1 MKRNDDYAARA
12 ARLQGLSDEA
22 LHARF
27 WELAKA
33 LTDPLLQMG
42 REYTS
47 PSIER
52 SVLLRMGF
60 SSLEAVALVNKCL
73 EHGLLGH
80 GAGHVV
86 FKAAGAWDLGVR
98 EAGRR
103 LIALEEWQDIRAM
116 FRKGARHG

>member
-1 MKRNDDYAARA
+1 MKRPDDFAQRSSHLKA
-12 ARLQGLSDEA
+12 LTDEQ

-27 WELAKA
+27 WELARQ
-33 LTDPLLQMG
+33 LTDPMLQMG

-103 LIALEEWQDIRAM
+103 LIALEDWQDIRAM

>member
-60 SSLEAVALVNKCL
+60 SSLEAKALVDRCL
-73 EHGLLGH
+73 EQGLLAH

-86 FKAAGAWDLGVR
+86 FKMSRAWGTGIR
-98 EAGRR
+98 ETG
-103 LIALEEWQDIRAM
+103 LKLLTLEDWAEVNKNFGEVQQNA
-116 FRKGARHG
+116 